1 LVTVSVETLVT
12 SRSLTR
18 PWLRAIS
25 EPAPAPPIT
34 DAELVEA
41 VARGDNRMAGALHDR
56 LIGVIDQTVYRV
68 LGRRESD
75 HDDLI
80 QASFEQVVRSLAS
93 RSFNGGCSLQTWAAR
108 ITTHVALN
116 SIRSRRRERRVL
128 VQTEHPAREIAPA
141 GGERRAEARL
151 ELRRLQHHLSSM
163 NERYAEILLLHDVHG
178 HDLHEIALMLELTV
192 AAAQSRLVRGRR
204 DLKARIEK
212 DTNLASAR
220 RGDS

>member
-1 LVTVSVETLVT
+1 MTG
-12 SRSLTR
+12 RSLSR
-18 PWLRAIS
+18 PWLRAVA
-25 EPAPAPPIT
+25 EPAAAPPIP
-34 DAELVEA
+34 DAQLVEA
-41 VARGDNRMAGALHDR
+41 VARGDNRVAGELHDR

-80 QASFEQVVRSLAS
+80 QASFEQVVRSLAA
-93 RSFNGGCSLQTWAAR
+93 RSFNGACSLQTWAAR

-116 SIRSRRRERRVL
+116 SIRSRRRERKVL
-128 VQTEHPAREIAPA
+128 VQTDHPTGETVSA

-151 ELRRLQHHLSSM
+151 ELRRLQHHLSAM

-178 HDLHEIALMLELTV
+178 HDLNEIALMLEVTV

-212 DTNLASAR
+212 DANLAVTE
-220 RGDS
+220 RGKP